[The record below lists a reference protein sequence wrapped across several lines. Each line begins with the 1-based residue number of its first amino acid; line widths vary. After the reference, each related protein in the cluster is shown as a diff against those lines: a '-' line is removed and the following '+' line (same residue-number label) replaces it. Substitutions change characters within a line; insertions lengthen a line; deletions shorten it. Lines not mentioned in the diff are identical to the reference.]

1 MNKNKI
7 TILTLGCIG
16 ILIAGFGFTNS
27 VKAANP
33 SIYVSPTSQ
42 SKEVGDIFNISVKV
56 NPAGQKVCM
65 AEGTLLL
72 DKLSCQSVSPNSD
85 LMASPDNKLTC
96 SNLYFSLGIPT
107 CTTENETL
115 FTVTVKAK
123 NAGTATANFS
133 GIDII
138 GEGVSISS
146 IFSGG
151 TYTLIIPEEEIIS
164 EEEVT
169 LEEEVVPVSETT
181 SEESDETITETISTS
196 TIQEEEP
203 SGEQTLTLTEQT
215 TFLAAIGNILSL
227 GTNNAWISLF
237 VVGTILAISIY
248 FIQKSRRKKS

>member
-7 TILTLGCIG
+7 TILILGCVG
-16 ILIAGFGFTNS
+16 ILIAGFGFTNL
-27 VKAANP
+27 VEAANP
-33 SIYVSPTSQ
+33 SVYVSPMSQ
-42 SKEVGDIFNISVKV
+42 SKEVGDTFNISIEV

-65 AEGTLLL
+65 VEGKLLL
-72 DKLSCQSVSPNSD
+72 DKLSCQSVSPNGD

-107 CTTENETL
+107 CTTENKTL
-115 FTVTVKAK
+115 FTVIVKAE
-123 NAGTATANFS
+123 NAGIATANFS

-138 GEGVSISS
+138 GEGVPISS

-151 TYTLIIPEEEIIS
+151 TYSLIIPEEIVVP
-164 EEEVT
+164 EEEVEVT
-169 LEEEVVPVSETT
+169 VEEIVAPVSETT
-181 SEESDETITETISTS
+181 SEEVITETVSTS
-196 TIQEEEP
+196 TIQEEEL
-203 SGEQTLTLTEQT
+203 SEEQTLTLTEQT

-237 VVGTILAISIY
+237 VVGVILAISIY